1 MWKYEVDQLLAL
13 HGERCLEQL
22 VVAYAAGVERSHEAP
37 RARAD
42 HEVRADSGVIEHLQH
57 SGVGE
62 AARAAAAEHERD
74 QGAVGLAGQNQ
85 RLVARRVLGRGRQA
99 RAAGDPQRES
109 EGEGRCVAEE
119 RSRAGHRK
127 IVSASAK
134 DGNRSPSAPI
144 HVRRRTDRPKAPD
157 VASSMLV
164 STPQTRTLNRA
175 LERCGGEIAL
185 AKALGVTT
193 EALSG
198 WFTGVDVP
206 LNIYFS
212 ALDIVAIGS
221 LGSANFKS

>member
-1 MWKYEVDQLLAL
+1 M
-13 HGERCLEQL
+13 
-22 VVAYAAGVERSHEAP
+22 P
-37 RARAD
+37 
-42 HEVRADSGVIEHLQH
+42 
-57 SGVGE
+57 
-62 AARAAAAEHERD
+62 
-74 QGAVGLAGQNQ
+74 
-85 RLVARRVLGRGRQA
+85 
-99 RAAGDPQRES
+99 
-109 EGEGRCVAEE
+109 
-119 RSRAGHRK
+119 
-127 IVSASAK
+127 
-134 DGNRSPSAPI
+134 
-144 HVRRRTDRPKAPD
+144 
-157 VASSMLV
+157 V